1 MTDDQ
6 IKAECEKRFQNGGPR
21 VFYFYPDTAEFF
33 GESASGKTACHAV
46 EKGGQV
52 WQRRKIFGV
61 QCWHWIRLQTAWE
74 KREVIRTPTDT
85 QMLEWMCRD
94 GRYISHDREGEYC
107 NVWHDNPDT
116 EATHP
121 REPVEGYP
129 QKGYRTPR
137 EAIIAAM
144 KVQP

>member
-61 QCWHWIRLQTAWE
+61 QRWHWIRLQTAWE
-74 KREVIRTPTDT
+74 KREAMRAPTDT
-85 QMLEWMCRD
+85 EMLEWMCVD
-94 GRYISHDREGEYC
+94 GRYISHDCDGERC
-107 NVWHDNPDT
+107 NVWCDNPC
-116 EATHP
+116 EGAAQ
-121 REPVEGYP
+121 RSVPVEGFP
-129 QKGYRTPR
+129 QKSYFTPR
-137 EAIIAAM
+137 AAIIAAM